1 MKPMFDPNVIVAGMK
16 ISCETANEVVETI
29 MQMLSGMNLNDALQ
43 ILAEC
48 TEEAEARAR
57 L

>member
-1 MKPMFDPNVIVAGMK
+1 MFDPNVIVAGME
-16 ISCETANEVVETI
+16 ISCETANEAVETI
-29 MQMLSGMNLNDALQ
+29 MQMLSGMSLNDALQ

>member
-1 MKPMFDPNVIVAGMK
+1 MHTPNEIVEA
-16 ISCETANEVVETI
+16 I
-29 MQMLSGMNLNDALQ
+29 MQMLSGMSLNDALQ
-43 ILAEC
+43 ILTEC

>member
-1 MKPMFDPNVIVAGMK
+1 MFDPNAIVAGMK

-29 MQMLSGMNLNDALQ
+29 MQMLSGMSLNDALR